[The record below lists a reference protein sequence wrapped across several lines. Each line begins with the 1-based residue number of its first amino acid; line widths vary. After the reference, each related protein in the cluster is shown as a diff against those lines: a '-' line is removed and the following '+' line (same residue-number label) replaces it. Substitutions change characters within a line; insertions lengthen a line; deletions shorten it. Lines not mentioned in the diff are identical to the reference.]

1 MAVYQADPKVMKAE
15 FYTMEKTFDKPIREI
30 HSWDACENLQVK
42 RDLRC
47 IAAGIVFRP
56 DPKKNDFY
64 SVQRHLRKKG
74 EVWKWISLFKDY
86 ENDSEFNGTP
96 VGEGGLL
103 LLERKA
109 AAARTKDGIA

>member
-1 MAVYQADPKVMKAE
+1 MKVE
-15 FYTMEKTFDKPIREI
+15 FYSMEKTFDNPMREI
-30 HSWDACENLQVK
+30 NSCDPCENLQVK

-47 IAAGIVFRP
+47 IAAGIVYRP

-96 VGEGGLL
+96 VGEGRLL
-103 LLERKA
+103 LLARKA
-109 AAARTKDGIA
+109 AVARAEDGIA